1 MDCSMPGLPVHHQLP
16 QFTQTHIHQVGDAIL
31 PSHPL
36 SSPSLPTFSLSQHQ
50 ALLQSGGQSIGVSA
64 SASVLPMNIQHWFP
78 LGWTGEYTINIW
90 WMTISQELSCWG
102 IPFSHPSALQH
113 WHHLTWSW
121 PPGRPRLLRTA
132 CSSLCSAAHPQAL
145 SNWNA
150 LHIPAI
156 CSFLCYL
163 CMSLNR
169 IPTYSSS
176 YLFPLEVKSCH
187 HVHITK

>member
-1 MDCSMPGLPVHHQLP
+1 MDCSTVGLPVHHQLP

-121 PPGRPRLLRTA
+121 PPGKTQTPPKNSLLQPV
-132 CSSLCSAAHPQAL
+132 LCSTPTSPEQL
-145 SNWNA
+145 KRPSY
-150 LHIPAI
+150 P
-156 CSFLCYL
+156 CYL
-163 CMSLNR
+163 FISLL
-169 IPTYSSS
+169 PMYV
-176 YLFPLEVKSCH
+176 FK
-187 HVHITK
+187 